1 MADIYI
7 RTDSKTG
14 VVTFVH
20 RRPFDPV
27 HGLGETRD
35 NLLKTGFFVDE
46 FPEPNAS
53 LGKKATAYYDHERK
67 KIYYEYEIVPFSE
80 KQQLSMIQDMIND
93 TLVANGQPTIA
104 TMSLRSAGRESEIV
118 KNGLAKYLAYQIYQG
133 KLDKEIVMNSYPVE
147 ASAIEAYL
155 DEWNVI
161 PTVEEPGDIEE

>member
-1 MADIYI
+1 M
-7 RTDSKTG
+7 
-14 VVTFVH
+14 
-20 RRPFDPV
+20 
-27 HGLGETRD
+27 GETRD

-93 TLVANGQPTIA
+93 TLMVNTIA

-133 KLDKEIVMNSYPVE
+133 
-147 ASAIEAYL
+147 
-155 DEWNVI
+155 
-161 PTVEEPGDIEE
+161 